1 MKKLENELRRGKTK
15 LLFRLRG
22 LNMAVEWQGS
32 IPLVGSWRSQM
43 IDWYVNDSQLYIGTG
58 GVDKIELRYIYIC
71 VTTRQKVIL
80 N

>member
-1 MKKLENELRRGKTK
+1 
-15 LLFRLRG
+15 
-22 LNMAVEWQGS
+22 
-32 IPLVGSWRSQM
+32 M

-58 GVDKIELRYIYIC
+58 GVGKIELRYIYIC